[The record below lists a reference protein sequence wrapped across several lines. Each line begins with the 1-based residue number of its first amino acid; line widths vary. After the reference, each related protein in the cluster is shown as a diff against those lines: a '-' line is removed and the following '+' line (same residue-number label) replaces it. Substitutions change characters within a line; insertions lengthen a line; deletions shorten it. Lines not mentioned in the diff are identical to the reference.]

1 MNSNNNSTLNKTQH
15 KLIITEK
22 PSVAQQFASVLG
34 VKRTSKTDGYIEDEN
49 YVITWCVGHLVSML
63 YPETYGEQYKK
74 WDLEVLPFYQVNISM
89 VLLLV

>member
-1 MNSNNNSTLNKTQH
+1 MNSNNNSTLNRTFK

-49 YVITWCVGHLVSML
+49 YVVTWCVGHLAFLPVFA
-63 YPETYGEQYKK
+63 TK
-74 WDLEVLPFYQVNISM
+74 LPFFQLTVE
-89 VLLLV
+89 